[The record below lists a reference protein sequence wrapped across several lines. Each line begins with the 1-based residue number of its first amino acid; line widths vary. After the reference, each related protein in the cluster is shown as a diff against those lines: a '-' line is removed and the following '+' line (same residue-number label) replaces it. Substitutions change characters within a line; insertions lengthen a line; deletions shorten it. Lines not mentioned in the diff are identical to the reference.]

1 MEVNYF
7 GTLGMCRAFAP
18 LFIARKAGM
27 IVNVC
32 SIIGMVNMPANGTYC
47 ASKAAVHSLTQGLRG
62 EMAPHGVKVLGV
74 YPGPVETRMT
84 EGLEMPKTSP
94 DAVAK
99 AIVDGMAEAK
109 PTITPDPMSSQLY
122 GFLLKDYESAEKEL
136 GAVLPGA

>member
-1 MEVNYF
+1 MVK
-7 GTLGMCRAFAP
+7 TCVATS
-18 LFIARKAGM
+18 AGVP
-27 IVNVC
+27 IPGFSSALSYYDLIRSDRTN
-32 SIIGMVNMPANGTYC
+32 
-47 ASKAAVHSLTQGLRG
+47 AALTQGMRG

-122 GFLLKDYESAEKEL
+122 GFLLKDYESAEKEI
-136 GAVLPGA
+136 GAVLPRA

>member
-1 MEVNYF
+1 
-7 GTLGMCRAFAP
+7 MCHAFVP
-18 LFIARKAGM
+18 LFVARKAGM
-27 IVNVC
+27 IVNVS
-32 SIIGMVNMPANGTYC
+32 SIIGMVNMPVNGSYC

-62 EMAPHGVKVLGV
+62 EMAPHGVTVIGV

-94 DAVAK
+94 DVVAK
-99 AIVDGMAEAK
+99 AIVDGMAEGK
-109 PTITPDPMSSQLY
+109 TTITPDPMSSQLY